1 MIKPK
6 IGIALFFACALPL
19 MMANCKPP
27 QQALVGAKSN
37 VQGIAKLKILAQA
50 NSPFKQ
56 IARTADIIVS
66 ANDMQTMTDTLL
78 VTDSSVEGEVT
89 GIPSGKNRCFQV
101 NVFDSAKTKRYSG
114 SAIADVIGDSTVL
127 INISVN
133 RIDGNAIINGSI
145 NENWPDTQPTAN
157 SVTGPTAY
165 WSFDSMAGQ
174 TFYDVTGHGYNAI
187 ATGSGTSI
195 VPGVVGNALSC
206 PDSGFEITVANSKD
220 SFAFK
225 KFTVESWYFAN
236 SIPTG
241 GQARILTFDYAA
253 SGIRNGW
260 ALCVFPQGFPDF
272 TLSSGDGT
280 EWIDCL
286 CPIAILPGKWYHIV
300 GSFDGSNLRLYVNG
314 VLENTVSYSGGV
326 LAPGTNARIAC
337 QRLMDGTVR
346 YGANGKIDELK
357 VYNYALSASRIL
369 ADFNAINLNS
379 VNKDT
384 SINLTSGLMAYYPF
398 NGNAADESD
407 HGLNGVVNGATLTTD
422 RFGNPNKAYS
432 FNGINSGISVQVN
445 SQFSLTKF
453 TLSGWIKSIGPGAY
467 LPRIVAV
474 GSAGIATHYYSL
486 LYDNGV
492 WDHAP
497 VSSNR
502 LIFFNGN
509 TLNPFSYAMQY
520 SHDSIG
526 VNVWHHGAVSYDGG
540 RLRFYIDGK
549 LDKDTI
555 IIEPIQ
561 QFTGSA
567 VLQIGYSEGGDQF
580 QGSLDEIRIYNRALN
595 DNEIN
600 ALYLYAQ

>member
-1 MIKPK
+1 MIKLK

-56 IARTADIIVS
+56 IARS
-66 ANDMQTMTDTLL
+66 ANIIISAGDMQTMTDTLM

-187 ATGSGTSI
+187 STGVGLNLTSGIKGQALNFSGSTYDVVVQNSSESFNVNKFTIETWFNSNVDPATGIIGASQ
-195 VPGVVGNALSC
+195 L
-206 PDSGFEITVANSKD
+206 
-220 SFAFK
+220 
-225 KFTVESWYFAN
+225 
-236 SIPTG
+236 
-241 GQARILTFDYAA
+241 FDYQLLA
-253 SGIRNGW
+253 SGVRNGY
-260 ALCVFPQGFPDF
+260 ALYIKSTGVADFGMASNDGSYYTDVFSQTIFKRN
-272 TLSSGDGT
+272 
-280 EWIDCL
+280 I
-286 CPIAILPGKWYHIV
+286 WYHIV
-300 GSFDGSNLRLYVNG
+300 ATYDSTNMKVYING
-314 VLENTVSYSGGV
+314 VLEGSASHPGGYV
-326 LAPGTNARIAC
+326 APHANARIGC
-337 QRLMDGTVR
+337 QSLINGTIFSFL
-346 YGANGKIDELK
+346 NGKLDELK
-357 VYNYALSASRIL
+357 FYNYVLP
-369 ADFNAINLNS
+369 ADSIAAHYNAINQSS
-379 VNKDT
+379 VD
-384 SINLTSGLMAYYPF
+384 IISGLMAYYPF

-407 HGLNGVVNGATLTTD
+407 HGLNGIVNGATLTTD

-453 TLSGWIKSIGPGAY
+453 TLSGWIKSTGPGAY

-474 GSAGIATHYYSL
+474 GPAGTSTHYYSM
-486 LYDNGV
+486 LYDYGV

-497 VSSNR
+497 VSSDR
-502 LIFFNGN
+502 LVFFNGN
-509 TLNPFSYAMQY
+509 TASPFVYDLQY
-520 SHDSIG
+520 SHGAIETQA
-526 VNVWHHGAVSYDGG
+526 WHHGAVSYDSG

-555 IIEPIQ
+555 IMAPIQ
-561 QFTGSA
+561 QFAGSA
-567 VLQIGYSEGGDQF
+567 VLQIGYSESGDQF
-580 QGSLDEIRIYNRALN
+580 QGSLDEIRVYNRALN